1 MYQRLFNMFLIVAL
15 FSVVLTAG
23 QTGKITGTVVDQET
37 SNPLPGVNVL
47 LAVSYT
53 HLTLPTKA

>member
-1 MYQRLFNMFLIVAL
+1 MYQRLFNTFLIVAL

-47 LAVSYT
+47 LEGTPMGLSLI
-53 HLTLPTKA
+53 HI